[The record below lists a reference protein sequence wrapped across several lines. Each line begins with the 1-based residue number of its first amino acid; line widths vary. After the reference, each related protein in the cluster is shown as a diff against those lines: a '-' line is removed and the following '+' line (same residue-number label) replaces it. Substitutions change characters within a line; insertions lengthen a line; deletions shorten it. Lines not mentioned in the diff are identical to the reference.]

1 MSNNNNNN
9 DSTFVTAQ
17 TFWDGASSLIAKTEQ
32 HPFLVSMVDGTLEE
46 DNFKYYVVQDALYL
60 KDFADCLRRVAAKAP
75 TVEDAARLVDFA
87 RGAEECELELHNS
100 FFEQWNI
107 NTDDSSSSSIAEE
120 EAKQMPNCLLY
131 TSYMKRVVATES
143 YAQGLAVLLPCFWV
157 YMHVGH
163 VMLRLRKDLDENDN
177 NNDDNND
184 DETSTEPTTTRQQ
197 QRKRKPQYDAWIDMY
212 AGDEFEKEVKD
223 FIAMVNAECE
233 RLQKDTTSTSTST
246 TVDKEEKE
254 SNSND
259 NNDKDTDTSTAQQAL
274 KRMQHHF
281 TMGCKLEHMFWDQ
294 ASTMMQWPEF

>member
-1 MSNNNNNN
+1 M
-9 DSTFVTAQ
+9 
-17 TFWDGASSLIAKTEQ
+17 IAKTEK

-60 KDFADCLRRVAAKAP
+60 NDFADCLRRVAIKAP

-100 FFEQWNI
+100 FFKQWNI
-107 NTDDSSSSSIAEE
+107 DTNSNSNSGATGDVQD

-131 TSYMKRVVATES
+131 TSYMKRVVANES

-163 VMLRLRKDLDENDN
+163 VMLQLRKDLDASDN
-177 NNDDNND
+177 A
-184 DETSTEPTTTRQQ
+184 TTRKQ
-197 QRKRKPQYDAWIDMY
+197 RKPQYDAWIDMY

-233 RLQKDTTSTSTST
+233 RLQKNTPTTTTS

-254 SNSND
+254 SNYDGD
-259 NNDKDTDTSTAQQAL
+259 NNDNDTTAQAL